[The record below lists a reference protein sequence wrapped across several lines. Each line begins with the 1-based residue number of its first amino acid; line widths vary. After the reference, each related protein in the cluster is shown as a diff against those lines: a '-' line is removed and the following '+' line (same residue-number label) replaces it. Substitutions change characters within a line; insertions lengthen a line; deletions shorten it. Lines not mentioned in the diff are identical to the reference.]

1 MALRVAVV
9 KNDIAQ
15 RLAGLQSL
23 RVHFVDGV
31 QDFQVVVKK
40 AAGAVLAGLQGQG
53 SVAQANQGEQQRT
66 GHHAHDAKTKAH
78 VKVREVNAGH
88 RVFA

>member
-31 QDFQVVVKK
+31 QGFQVVVKK
-40 AAGAVLAGLQGQG
+40 RLALCWLACKARAA
-53 SVAQANQGEQQRT
+53 
-66 GHHAHDAKTKAH
+66 
-78 VKVREVNAGH
+78 
-88 RVFA
+88 